1 MFQRTFFRQAQ
12 AARSVLTASTSTSA
26 APLALRRTTRLQSQL
41 PSALRPFA
49 PQPAR
54 RFYSTENNAEKK
66 EASQDAEASEKGEA
80 AEDPILKELEEK
92 KKESADLKDKL
103 LRSVADFRNL
113 QDRTK
118 RDMDNARNFAIQRFA
133 KDLLESIDNFDRA
146 LLAVP
151 AEKLSAE
158 KTEANKDL
166 LDLVEGLK
174 MTEKTL
180 MNTLQKHGLERFD
193 PSESVEGKPQ
203 KFDPNLHEAT
213 FMAPSQTLENGD
225 VMYTQ
230 SKGFLLNG
238 RVVRAAKVGVVKNA

>member
-1 MFQRTFFRQAQ
+1 MFQRTIFRQAQ

-26 APLALRRTTRLQSQL
+26 AQLALRRTTRLQSQL
-41 PSALRPFA
+41 PTAMRPFA
-49 PQPAR
+49 PQPVR
-54 RFYSTENNAEKK
+54 RFYSTENNGEKK
-66 EASQDAEASEKGEA
+66 EAAQEGESAEN
-80 AEDPILKELEEK
+80 AEDPVRKELEEK
-92 KKESADLKDKL
+92 KKEVTELKDKY

-113 QDRTK
+113 QERTK
-118 RDMDNARNFAIQRFA
+118 RDMDAARNFAIQRFA

-158 KTEANKDL
+158 RTDDNKEL
-166 LDLVEGLK
+166 LDLVDGLK
-174 MTEKTL
+174 MTERTL

-193 PSESVEGKPQ
+193 PSEQVEGKPQ

-213 FMAPSQTLENGD
+213 FMAPFPNMEDGD
-225 VMYTQ
+225 VMHTQ
-230 SKGFLLNG
+230 SKGFRLNG

>member
-1 MFQRTFFRQAQ
+1 MFQRTIFRQAQ

-41 PSALRPFA
+41 PAAMRPFA

-54 RFYSTENNAEKK
+54 RFYSTENNGEKK
-66 EASQDAEASEKGEA
+66 EAAPEGETAENAE
-80 AEDPILKELEEK
+80 EDPVRKELEEK
-92 KKESADLKDKL
+92 KKEVTDLKDKY
-103 LRSVADFRNL
+103 LRSVAEFRNL
-113 QDRTK
+113 QERTK
-118 RDMDNARNFAIQRFA
+118 RDMDGARNFAIQRFA

-151 AEKLSAE
+151 AEKLTAE
-158 KTEANKDL
+158 RSDANKDL
-166 LDLVEGLK
+166 LDLVDGLK

-180 MNTLQKHGLERFD
+180 MGTLQKHGLERFD
-193 PSESVEGKPQ
+193 PSEQVDGKAQ

-213 FMAPSQTLENGD
+213 FMAPSPNMDDGD

-230 SKGFLLNG
+230 SKGFRLNG
-238 RVVRAAKVGVVKNA
+238 RVVRAAKVGVVKNS

>member
-1 MFQRTFFRQAQ
+1 MFQRTILRQAL
-12 AARSVLTASTSTSA
+12 AARSAMTSASSTSA
-26 APLALRRTTRLQSQL
+26 APLALRRTARLQSQL
-41 PSALRPFA
+41 PSAMRPFA

-54 RFYSTENNAEKK
+54 RFYSTENNGEKK
-66 EASQDAEASEKGEA
+66 EATKEGESAETTE
-80 AEDPILKELEEK
+80 EDPVRKELEEK
-92 KKESADLKDKL
+92 KKEVTELKDKY

-113 QDRTK
+113 QERTK
-118 RDMDNARNFAIQRFA
+118 RDMDAARNFAIQRFA

-151 AEKLSAE
+151 AETLKAE
-158 KTEANKDL
+158 RSDANKDL
-166 LDLVEGLK
+166 LDLVDGLK

-193 PSESVEGKPQ
+193 PSEQVEGKAQ

-213 FMAPSQTLENGD
+213 FMAPSPNMEDGD

>member
-1 MFQRTFFRQAQ
+1 MFQRTIFRQAQ
-12 AARSVLTASTSTSA
+12 AARSALTASTSTSA

-41 PSALRPFA
+41 PTAMRPFA

-54 RFYSTENNAEKK
+54 RFYSTENNGEKK
-66 EASQDAEASEKGEA
+66 EAANEGEA
-80 AEDPILKELEEK
+80 AENAEEDPVRKELEEK
-92 KKESADLKDKL
+92 KKEVTDLKDKY

-113 QDRTK
+113 QERTK
-118 RDMDNARNFAIQRFA
+118 RDMDGARNFAIQRFA

-151 AEKLSAE
+151 AEKLAAE
-158 KTEANKDL
+158 RNDANKEL
-166 LDLVEGLK
+166 LDLVDGLK
-174 MTEKTL
+174 MTERTL

-193 PSESVEGKPQ
+193 PSEQVEGKPQ

-213 FMAPSQTLENGD
+213 FMAPSPNMEDGD

-230 SKGFLLNG
+230 SKGFRLNG